1 MSASAQISNNRCQSV
16 ELRASRD
23 TSSPITT
30 PATQAHFGDQ
40 ELEAFAVDRR
50 SPGLPE
56 ICVDDHHLIRSP
68 PKTDGSL
75 AKVILAPG
83 ALGVLEHLPQRR
95 LAHVEISVP
104 LEMSRLNFA
113 CSLSHV
119 MPLLLPLL
127 MPLLQ

>member
-1 MSASAQISNNRCQSV
+1 MPVGRVARQPRYLEPHHHSG
-16 ELRASRD
+16 
-23 TSSPITT
+23 P
-30 PATQAHFGDQ
+30 PQAHFGDQ
-40 ELEAFAVDRR
+40 VLEAFAVDRR

-127 MPLLQ
+127 MPLLQRY